1 MPRRLRLTTLPHR
14 ARRLR
19 RHAVRHFH
27 RTVTLC
33 ILGALLLALA
43 VYGLVQHR
51 NTEGAVDVV
60 VGSSLMA
67 RLSLPEAGESVPVLE
82 ALSDV
87 SVHPT
92 SQQTLVFAT
101 SGGEMRVTAEDAIPL
116 RFAADDGELVLLGE
130 SGAPL
135 CRVRSVY
142 LPTDETA
149 LLPLEESPVP

>member
-82 ALSDV
+82 GDTPDTLAARVLTV
-87 SVHPT
+87 EHEILPESVR
-92 SQQTLVFAT
+92 LFCAGKLGV
-101 SGGEMRVTAEDAIPL
+101 
-116 RFAADDGELVLLGE
+116 DGRHVHVL
-130 SGAPL
+130 
-135 CRVRSVY
+135 
-142 LPTDETA
+142 
-149 LLPLEESPVP
+149 